1 MRKNMELKNSGIF
14 RIIKET
20 LFIREAGSGLIRRVR
35 ITQSQKTFLLTFLP
49 DFLSSRLTMQSLPS

>member
-14 RIIKET
+14 RIIEET
-20 LFIREAGSGLIRRVR
+20 LFIREAGSGLIRPVR

-49 DFLSSRLTMQSLPS
+49 DFLSSRLTMQSLPL